1 VSEKLTKDEFWEELD
16 PDKLNLEKQDL
27 LNFCYSCL
35 DEWKKNK
42 IANFKYLLAMELMIS
57 SIKLTPENILKTIW
71 KKIILWFY
79 DLTYQNALANTKD
92 NMLKEIRKIGSRKD

>member
-1 VSEKLTKDEFWEELD
+1 MTKKLTKDEFWEELN

>member
-1 VSEKLTKDEFWEELD
+1 MNKKLTKDEFWEELD
-16 PDKLNLEKQDL
+16 PDKLHLEKQDL

>member
-1 VSEKLTKDEFWEELD
+1 MTKKLTKDEFWQELD
-16 PDKLNLEKQDL
+16 PDKLNLEKKDL
-27 LNFCYSCL
+27 LDFCYLCL

-42 IANFKYLLAMELMIS
+42 IANFKYLVCMELMIS
-57 SIKLTPENILKTIW
+57 SIKITPENILKTIW

-92 NMLKEIRKIGSRKD
+92 NMLKEIRKIGSKKD

>member
-1 VSEKLTKDEFWEELD
+1 MTKKLTKDEFWEELD

>member
-1 VSEKLTKDEFWEELD
+1 MSKKLSKDEFWEELD

-42 IANFKYLLAMELMIS
+42 IANFKYLVAMELMIS

-92 NMLKEIRKIGSRKD
+92 NMLKEIRKIGSKKD

>member
-1 VSEKLTKDEFWEELD
+1 MSDKLTKSEYWDQLD

-27 LNFCYSCL
+27 LNFCHACL

-42 IANFKYLLAMELMIS
+42 IANFKYLVAMELMIS

-92 NMLKEIRKIGSRKD
+92 NMLKEIRKIGSKKD

>member
-1 VSEKLTKDEFWEELD
+1 MNKKLTKDEFWQELD

-42 IANFKYLLAMELMIS
+42 IANFKYLVAMELMIS

-92 NMLKEIRKIGSRKD
+92 NMLKEIRKIGSKKD